1 MQETTPAEKYII
13 NLASENEYPE
23 QFNAEKEKQ
32 NIQTSTM
39 SAFTVDFELR
49 KLVSNCNS
57 SVTRMTPCLEEAYD
71 NLFGSEY
78 NHKVNKFCWIQ
89 RKIFWAKNF
98 LLEADSQNLRI
109 CYTACSGRIWIKSKK
124 SEKLHFLKYYYLN
137 F

>member
-32 NIQTSTM
+32 NIQTSTVI
-39 SAFTVDFELR
+39 AFTVDFELR
-49 KLVSNCNS
+49 KLISNCNS

-78 NHKVNKFCWIQ
+78 NHKVNKFC
-89 RKIFWAKNF
+89 
-98 LLEADSQNLRI
+98 
-109 CYTACSGRIWIKSKK
+109 
-124 SEKLHFLKYYYLN
+124 
-137 F
+137 